1 MIPNAGNR
9 TAGGNGATALHKSA
23 PAPAKA
29 RNPRSAAL
37 TFFFMMP
44 AFSQGEASSGR
55 KGFIGARAPNAGSL
69 QATWRRGF
77 FEQSSN
83 RVRQA
88 AYGAVEASRNPLR
101 Q

>member
-9 TAGGNGATALHKSA
+9 TASGNGATALHKSA

-44 AFSQGEASSGR
+44 AFHGEKPGR
-55 KGFIGARAPNAGSL
+55 GEKDSLEPGRRTPVPCKQPGDGVSLRAAP
-69 QATWRRGF
+69 
-77 FEQSSN
+77 
-83 RVRQA
+83 
-88 AYGAVEASRNPLR
+88 
-101 Q
+101 